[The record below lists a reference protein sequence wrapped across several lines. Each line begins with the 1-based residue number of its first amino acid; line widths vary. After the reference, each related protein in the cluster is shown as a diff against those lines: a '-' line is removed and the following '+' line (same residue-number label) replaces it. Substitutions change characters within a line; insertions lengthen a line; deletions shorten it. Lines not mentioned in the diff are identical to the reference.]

1 MTTMTRQEVIDVLKS
16 GAKVHRTFKGL
27 NGGVREYR
35 LNESKLGFQSGR
47 EWWASYDDTL
57 TNLTVTPAPVA
68 EGKKFDSGKS
78 RMSLVPK
85 GVVNALLRID
95 RENEGGPEGLD
106 TYDMLRDLCDELIDG
121 EYDQALYLCLRIVC
135 NGAALTG
142 PLAGLD
148 AVIEILEFGAK
159 KYDENNWMLLTDPK
173 NRYENAAWRHLLAMV
188 RGQVDDPET
197 GKAHAAHLGCNLV
210 FLTYLKQEGKL

>member
-1 MTTMTRQEVIDVLKS
+1 MTHSDDHHEILK
-16 GAKVHRTFKGL
+16 ALEHERRMQFTYNPPKPKVTIPIP
-27 NGGVREYR
+27 Y
-35 LNESKLGFQSGR
+35 
-47 EWWASYDDTL
+47 
-57 TNLTVTPAPVA
+57 
-68 EGKKFDSGKS
+68 GKKFDSGKS

-95 RENEGGPEGLD
+95 RENDGGPGGLD

-121 EYDQALYLCLRIVC
+121 EYAQALHLCLRIVC
-135 NGAALTG
+135 NGADLAG

-188 RGQVDDPET
+188 RGEVDDPET

-210 FLTYLKQEGKL
+210 FLTYLKQEGKV

>member
-1 MTTMTRQEVIDVLKS
+1 MTHSDDHHEILK
-16 GAKVHRTFKGL
+16 ALEHERRMQFTYNPPKPKVTIPIP
-27 NGGVREYR
+27 Y
-35 LNESKLGFQSGR
+35 
-47 EWWASYDDTL
+47 
-57 TNLTVTPAPVA
+57 
-68 EGKKFDSGKS
+68 GKKFDSGKS

-121 EYDQALYLCLRIVC
+121 EYEQALYLCLRIVC

-148 AVIEILEFGAK
+148 DVIEILEFGAK

-188 RGQVDDPET
+188 RGEVDDPET